1 MNKQRSAGSTAVS
14 LSLRER
20 LLNRIDERA
29 AALGMNRSSYFSYLA
44 AKDISDGGPLTI
56 IPLDDVEPPS
66 EEVKKK
72 LRKTKFPDRK

>member
-1 MNKQRSAGSTAVS
+1 MANENNIMGTSWPDRSLLVAGKTRAKRLG
-14 LSLRER
+14 LSFSKYVAKLVEDDLR
-20 LLNRIDERA
+20 
-29 AALGMNRSSYFSYLA
+29 
-44 AKDISDGGPLTI
+44 KGGPLTI